1 VPNHLDLNRIERL
14 LILKISSMGDIVHAS
29 PVAAAL
35 KRAFPHLWI
44 GWLAEDRHAG
54 VLEGSPAID
63 RLHWLPCKQL
73 YSNWLRRSWW
83 QALLTLSKEI
93 RAERYQVALDL
104 QGLFKS
110 AIWGVL
116 GGVPIRLGAH
126 RMREGT
132 HLLMKRLP
140 IPDRPDLHVVL
151 QYLEAVRWLG
161 GGAVAG

>member
-63 RLHWLPCKQL
+63 RLHCNALYKQL
-73 YSNWLRRSWW
+73 MPFAPRS
-83 QALLTLSKEI
+83 A
-93 RAERYQVALDL
+93 VH
-104 QGLFKS
+104 
-110 AIWGVL
+110 
-116 GGVPIRLGAH
+116 GGRH
-126 RMREGT
+126 C
-132 HLLMKRLP
+132 
-140 IPDRPDLHVVL
+140 
-151 QYLEAVRWLG
+151 
-161 GGAVAG
+161 